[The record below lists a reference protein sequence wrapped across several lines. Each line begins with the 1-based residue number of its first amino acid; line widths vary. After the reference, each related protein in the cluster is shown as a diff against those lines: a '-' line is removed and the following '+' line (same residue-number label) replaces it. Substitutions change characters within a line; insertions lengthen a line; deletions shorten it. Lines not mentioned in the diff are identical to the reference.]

1 MKTSVPVVDDIDDKG
16 GDDNDN
22 NNDNN
27 ISPEASDTLSTD
39 ADLDYELDLGIPQP
53 SDPFI
58 QQYLSGRA
66 ALIAQ
71 EKKQRHDHVWRQ
83 TMSPLARQ
91 AALIMSRIRTKELR
105 SVWTSEFEESLTV
118 GEDADAAAGV
128 TAYPGMMFTL
138 ARARMETTTLW
149 RIVERLPKG
158 ALLHAHL
165 DAMVDVD
172 WLVEQ
177 VLEQEGEGMF
187 VLCERGLRAES
198 VDDSARGRGSGMQFR
213 FFPEAERA
221 RWARGDGVEAAV
233 IWTEAYV
240 PFTPLPVRE
249 VARAFPNG
257 GESGFRKWLWGRCV
271 VTPEESLRHHH
282 GPDAIW
288 RKFQSTFPT
297 IGWMLFYEPILR
309 RALQRLFT
317 QLAEDGITY
326 VDLRCAFMFE
336 FRRTGE
342 SAQRDGE
349 GFLGFFEVLGE
360 EVTKFKESAVGRR
373 TKFEGARMI
382 WTVVRR
388 LGNRK
393 IVELMMEC
401 LRVKKAFPHLV
412 CGFDFVAQEDK
423 GRPLTALTPLIFW
436 FKKRCVEEGVE
447 IPFFFHAGECLG
459 DGDEADENLF
469 DAILLGTRRIGHGY
483 SLYKHPLLIDMV
495 KQKKILVESCPISN
509 EILRLSSSI
518 LGHSLPALLSRGVSV
533 SLNNDDPAI
542 LGHGKN
548 GLSHDFWQAYMAFE
562 NLGLEGLA
570 VMAENSIKW
579 CAVEDESAKEWV
591 QGIEKGYLGKGAKAR
606 MLKEWRAD
614 FEKWCQW
621 VIVEFAEED
630 DDGDDDGD

>member
-1 MKTSVPVVDDIDDKG
+1 MASASPTGPVSISGDPSVQ
-16 GDDNDN
+16 
-22 NNDNN
+22 
-27 ISPEASDTLSTD
+27 SSDAASTD
-39 ADLDYELDLGIPQP
+39 SNLEFELQLGIPQP

-71 EKKQRHDHVWRQ
+71 EKKQRHDYLWKQ

-91 AALIMSRIRTKELR
+91 AGLIMSRIRRKELR
-105 SVWTSEFEESLTV
+105 TVWTSEFEESLTV
-118 GEDADAAAGV
+118 GEAKEEV
-128 TAYPGMMFTL
+128 TVYPGMMFTL
-138 ARARMETTTLW
+138 ARSRMETTKLW
-149 RIVERLPKG
+149 KIVERMPKG

-165 DAMVDVD
+165 DAMIDVD
-172 WLVEQ
+172 WLIGQ
-177 VLEQEGEGMF
+177 VMDEEGMC
-187 VLCERGLRAES
+187 VLSRQGLRPDS
-198 VDDSARGRGSGMQFR
+198 LDDSASGRAGEMQCRFYSAEQLAKMDAKAAGS
-213 FFPEAERA
+213 
-221 RWARGDGVEAAV
+221 
-233 IWTEAYV
+233 IWTEGYV
-240 PFTPLPVRE
+240 PFTPFPIKG
-249 VARAFPNG
+249 VAQAFPKG
-257 GESGFRKWLWGRCV
+257 GENGFKKWLWNRCV

-282 GPDAIW
+282 GLDAIW
-288 RKFQSTFPT
+288 RKFQSTFPN
-297 IGWMLFYEPILR
+297 IGWMLFYEPIFR

-342 SAQRDGE
+342 SAQRE
-349 GFLGFFEVLGE
+349 EERFLGFFEVLGE
-360 EVTKFKESAVGRR
+360 EVEKFKEGEVGKR
-373 TKFEGARMI
+373 TRFEGARMI
-382 WTVVRR
+382 WTAIRR
-388 LGNRK
+388 LDNRK
-393 IVELMMEC
+393 IVELMTEC

-412 CGFDFVAQEDK
+412 CGFDFVAQEDM
-423 GRPLTALTPLIFW
+423 GRPLTELTPLIFW
-436 FKKRCVEEGVE
+436 FKKRCLEEEVE

-459 DGDEADENLF
+459 DGDEADSNLF

-483 SLYKHPLLIDMV
+483 SLYKHPILIDMV

-518 LGHSLPALLSRGVSV
+518 LGHSLPALLARGVSV

-548 GLSHDFWQAYMAFE
+548 GLSHDFWQTYMAFE

-579 CAVEDESAKEWV
+579 CAVEDEGGKEWV
-591 QGIEKGYLGKGAKAR
+591 QGIEKGYLGRGAKAR
-606 MLKEWRAD
+606 MLKEWRSE

-630 DDGDDDGD
+630 DGEGEDEDETAGPETP

>member
-1 MKTSVPVVDDIDDKG
+1 MDPIPVDD
-16 GDDNDN
+16 NP
-22 NNDNN
+22 
-27 ISPEASDTLSTD
+27 SLEASDTASIDSNLE
-39 ADLDYELDLGIPQP
+39 YELDLGIPQP

-58 QQYLSGRA
+58 QKYLSGRE

-71 EKKQRHDHVWRQ
+71 EKKQRHDYMWKQ

-91 AALIMSRIRTKELR
+91 AALIMSRIRRKELR
-105 SVWTSEFEESLTV
+105 TVWTSEFEESLTV
-118 GEDADAAAGV
+118 GEANEEV
-128 TAYPGMMFTL
+128 TVYPGMMFTL
-138 ARARMETTTLW
+138 ARSRMETTKLW
-149 RIVERLPKG
+149 KIVERMPKG

-165 DAMVDVD
+165 DAMIDVD
-172 WLVEQ
+172 WLIDQ
-177 VLEQEGEGMF
+177 VMEEEGMC
-187 VLCERGLRAES
+187 LLSPQGLGAES
-198 VDDSARGRGSGMQFR
+198 LDDSASGRAGGMQCR
-213 FFPEAERA
+213 VYPDEKRAKMGVKEARQ
-221 RWARGDGVEAAV
+221 
-233 IWTEAYV
+233 IWTEGYV
-240 PFTPLPVRE
+240 PLTPFPIKE
-249 VARAFPNG
+249 VAMAFPNG
-257 GESGFRKWLWGRCV
+257 GEGGFRKWLWHRCV
-271 VTPEESLRHHH
+271 ITPEESLRHHH
-282 GPDAIW
+282 GLDAIW
-288 RKFQSTFPT
+288 RKFQSTFPN
-297 IGWMLFYEPILR
+297 IGWMLFYEPIFR
-309 RALQRLFT
+309 RALQRLFA

-326 VDLRCAFMFE
+326 VDFRCAFMFE
-336 FRRTGE
+336 FRWRGE
-342 SAQRDGE
+342 SAQREGE
-349 GFLGFFEVLGE
+349 GFMGFFEVLGQ
-360 EVTKFKESAVGRR
+360 EVDKFKESELGKR

-382 WTVVRR
+382 WTVVRS
-388 LGNRK
+388 LENRK
-393 IVELMMEC
+393 IVEMMVEC
-401 LRVKKAFPHLV
+401 IRAKKAFPHLV

-423 GRPLTALTPLIFW
+423 GRRLAELTPLIFW
-436 FKKRCVEEGVE
+436 FRKRCVEEGVE

-459 DGDEADENLF
+459 DGDETDENLF

-579 CAVEDESAKEWV
+579 CAVEDEGGKEWV
-591 QGIEKGYLGKGAKAR
+591 QGIEKGYLGRGAKAR
-606 MLKEWRAD
+606 MLKEWRAG

-630 DDGDDDGD
+630 EEEEDEEEEDEEDEDGLAEVA

>member
-1 MKTSVPVVDDIDDKG
+1 MASPLATDPVPTDRGSNLEDSENASVDP
-16 GDDNDN
+16 NL
-22 NNDNN
+22 
-27 ISPEASDTLSTD
+27 E
-39 ADLDYELDLGIPQP
+39 YELDLGIPQP

-58 QQYLSGRA
+58 QKYLSGRA

-71 EKKQRHDHVWRQ
+71 EKKQRHDYLWKQ

-91 AALIMSRIRTKELR
+91 AALIMSRLRKKELKTI
-105 SVWTSEFEESLTV
+105 WTSEFEESLTV
-118 GEDADAAAGV
+118 GEANEDV
-128 TAYPGMMFTL
+128 TVYPGMMFTL
-138 ARARMETTTLW
+138 ARPRMETTKLW
-149 RIVERLPKG
+149 KIVERMPKG

-165 DAMVDVD
+165 DAMIDVD
-172 WLVEQ
+172 WLIGQ
-177 VLEQEGEGMF
+177 VMAEEGICVLAPGALKAESPDDSVNGRAGTFQCRYYPPKEREGMK
-187 VLCERGLRAES
+187 EADAES
-198 VDDSARGRGSGMQFR
+198 IWMGS
-213 FFPEAERA
+213 
-221 RWARGDGVEAAV
+221 
-233 IWTEAYV
+233 YV
-240 PFTPLPVRE
+240 PFTPFPIKE
-249 VARAFPNG
+249 VAKAFPKE
-257 GESGFRKWLWGRCV
+257 GEVGFRKWLWNRCV
-271 VTPEESLRHHH
+271 VTPEESLWHHH
-282 GPDAIW
+282 GLDAIW
-288 RKFQSTFPT
+288 RKFQSTFPN
-297 IGWMLFYEPILR
+297 IGWMLFYEPIFR
-309 RALQRLFT
+309 RALQRLFA

-326 VDLRCAFMFE
+326 VDFRCAFMFE
-336 FRRTGE
+336 FRRTGQ
-342 SAQRDGE
+342 SAQREGE

-360 EVTKFKESAVGRR
+360 EVERFKETELGKR

-388 LGNRK
+388 LDNRK
-393 IVELMMEC
+393 IVDLMIEC
-401 LRVKKAFPHLV
+401 IRIKKAFPHLV
-412 CGFDFVAQEDK
+412 CGFDFVAQEDL
-423 GRPLTALTPLIFW
+423 GRPLAELTPLIFW
-436 FKKRCVEEGVE
+436 FRKRCVEEGVE

-459 DGDEADENLF
+459 DGDKADENLF

-548 GLSHDFWQAYMAFE
+548 GLSHDFWQAYMAFA

-579 CAVEDESAKEWV
+579 CAVNDEDGKEWV

-606 MLKEWRAD
+606 MLKEWRAE

-621 VIVEFAEED
+621 VIVEFAEDD
-630 DDGDDDGD
+630 DDGEDEDDGNGVELV